1 MKKTYRNE
9 ITGAVGEYEER
20 TASRFDYLV
29 EVDPNEAFCAPCA
42 AQAAGAE
49 VTLQAEPLDFEALDE
64 ADNPDIDEREADLA
78 D

>member
-20 TASRFDYLV
+20 TASRFDYLI
-29 EVDPNEAFCAPCA
+29 EVDPDEAFCAPCA
-42 AQAAGAE
+42 DKA
-49 VTLQAEPLDFEALDE
+49 AEPEPVEDDERLDFEGFEDE
-64 ADNPDIDEREADLA
+64 DDLA

>member
-1 MKKTYRNE
+1 MTKKTYRNE

-29 EVDPNEAFCAPCA
+29 EVDPDEAFCAPCA
-42 AQAAGAE
+42 AQAA
-49 VTLQAEPLDFEALDE
+49 EPAPVEDDESVGFEGFED
-64 ADNPDIDEREADLA
+64 DLA